1 MSEHL
6 CPNCKQKAFTWYMG
20 DDDRT
25 WWRCSLC
32 EFHIEEDESKE
43 KQCEKC
49 KLPFPSVSWLM
60 DKEQSYF
67 WCLFCGN
74 KTESQNN

>member
-6 CPNCKQKAFTWYMG
+6 CPNCKEKALTWYID

-43 KQCEKC
+43 TECKRC
-49 KLPFPSVSWLM
+49 KLPIPTVSFLM
-60 DKEQSYF
+60 TEKDKYF
-67 WCLFCGN
+67 FCMFCAN
-74 KTESQNN
+74 RVDKN